1 MPTNAPRL
9 LIASFAV
16 LAFALSGC
24 GKVKDAQDR
33 ANLTND
39 MKQLGISYLNF
50 QEAEARPPK
59 SHDELNKKHPL
70 PAGISGVTVI
80 WGAGMGPLCKDG
92 AAADIVVA
100 HANAPGGS
108 VLVLMCDG
116 TVKNIAKQE
125 FDSARIAK
133 PLSR

>member
-1 MPTNAPRL
+1 MTNE
-9 LIASFAV
+9 IDSS
-16 LAFALSGC
+16 AF
-24 GKVKDAQDR
+24 R
-33 ANLTND
+33 
-39 MKQLGISYLNF
+39 ISF
-50 QEAEARPPK
+50 QEAEARPTK
-59 SHDELNKKHPL
+59 SHDEPNKKHPL

-92 AAADIVVA
+92 AASDIVLA

-116 TVKNIAKQE
+116 TVKNITEQE

>member
-1 MPTNAPRL
+1 MPIRSTRL
-9 LIASFAV
+9 LLAAVAV
-16 LAFALSGC
+16 LAFALTGC

-33 ANLTND
+33 VKLTND
-39 MKQLGISYLNF
+39 MKQLGLSYLNF
-50 QEAEARPPK
+50 QDAESRPPN
-59 SHDELNKKHPL
+59 SFDELNKKHPL

-92 AAADIVVA
+92 AASDIVVA

-125 FDSARIAK
+125 FESARIAK
-133 PLSR
+133 SLSR

>member
-1 MPTNAPRL
+1 MTMHAPRL
-9 LIASFAV
+9 LVAAFAV
-16 LAFALSGC
+16 LAFTLSGC

-33 ANLTND
+33 AKLTNE

-50 QEAEARPPK
+50 QDAEARPPK
-59 SHDELNKKHPL
+59 SHDELNKKQPL

-92 AAADIVVA
+92 VASDIVVA

-108 VLVLMCDG
+108 VQVLMCDG
-116 TVKNIAKQE
+116 TVKNITKQE

-133 PLSR
+133 SLSR